1 MNTHSILTAANG
13 AFGRIRDITRIT
25 SRHPNTRK
33 PSISSG
39 TAAPQGIISP
49 PSTNNDVTARYG
61 RNNNNAGTTP
71 KYEYQC
77 SLIERVIPIHW
88 AYAIGK
94 QTAAGG
100 HIIRIRRVTQ
110 RIRHIQIN
118 HA

>member
-13 AFGRIRDITRIT
+13 AFRTNSGYHTNHQQT
-25 SRHPNTRK
+25 SNTRK

-77 SLIERVIPIHW
+77 P
-88 AYAIGK
+88 
-94 QTAAGG
+94 
-100 HIIRIRRVTQ
+100 
-110 RIRHIQIN
+110 
-118 HA
+118 